1 LNKKDLSSLKK
12 SAIILN
18 ILGEKSCQKIFS
30 CLKDSEVRK
39 IVKEMQKI
47 NKVSHKLAK
56 DLLED
61 FYKVLSEEET
71 LIFEG
76 ESFFFKGTKGEKERQ
91 ELLKFLKKRPKVKAT
106 NN

>member
-1 LNKKDLSSLKK
+1 LDKKDLSSLKK

-61 FYKVLSEEET
+61 FYKALSEEET
-71 LIFEG
+71 LLFEG
-76 ESFFFKGTKGEKERQ
+76 ESFFLNGTKGEKERQ
-91 ELLKFLKKRPKVKAT
+91 ELLEFLKKKAR
-106 NN
+106 N